1 MWHRAEVIRSG
12 SHLTIGNNRAS
23 QVSANDNLKAS
34 GSFIK
39 VDPSGVTELAE
50 AEKGDSGKIPE
61 ARGKAWNKLKELGAL
76 PRPEKSTTAA
86 DLLAEYGSH
95 PPSP

>member
-39 VDPSGVTELAE
+39 VDPSGVTL
-50 AEKGDSGKIPE
+50 SGPMVNMNT
-61 ARGKAWNKLKELGAL
+61 GGAL
-76 PRPEKSTTAA
+76 TGAARLSADKSSPETPGQNQRASFW
-86 DLLAEYGSH
+86 
-95 PPSP
+95 